1 MGDRALTPPTRH
13 RLGRPLPHQQADRT
27 QAPLSVG
34 SYALS
39 SCELMRNYPGFRRAI
54 PRQKVD
60 SYVLLTRLPLSLRT
74 IRLACLRHAAS
85 VHPEPGS
92 NSQIKKLFLPLLELT
107 QKIKAANVKEQ
118 KSKKIPRPA
127 GIISTPSVGTH
138 FIRAL

>member
-1 MGDRALTPPTRH
+1 
-13 RLGRPLPHQQADRT
+13 
-27 QAPLSVG
+27 
-34 SYALS
+34 
-39 SCELMRNYPGFRRAI
+39 MRNYPGFRRAI

-118 KSKKIPRPA
+118 KSKKIPRPE
-127 GIISTPSVGTH
+127 GIISTPSVGTY
-138 FIRAL
+138 FILAL